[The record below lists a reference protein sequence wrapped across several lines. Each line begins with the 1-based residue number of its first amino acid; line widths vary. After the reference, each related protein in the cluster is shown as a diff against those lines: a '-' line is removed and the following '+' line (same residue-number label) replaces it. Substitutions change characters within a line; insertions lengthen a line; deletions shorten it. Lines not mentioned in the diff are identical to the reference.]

1 MTLDETLFQDIKND
15 LLGDFPNITSISR
28 EENNVIIKADKDTL
42 WEIYDVLH
50 KGTDIELNLD
60 RNDDSYIS
68 LTL

>member
-50 KGTDIELNLD
+50 KGTNIELNLD